1 MRRLLRVTLVVFVA
15 LACGGCAER
24 ATRPDAD
31 IFGSGLR
38 DAARGVAAGR
48 AFDDALLAAR
58 RDDDAAFESATERLA
73 RSGAP
78 KVASLS
84 GALAVS
90 RWLGEAESLNNLGY
104 PLAENGRSMKA
115 FVRAEELTRR
125 SLAYWD
131 KIIASQPEKSR
142 DLPTLRFNRELAAHD
157 SLAWALFRQKRFEEA
172 LREQQFAV
180 AVATENAPKTPGV
193 SIGLADMNYHLGKI
207 HQALGHT
214 AEAQNAFAQALKLR
228 PDHPDAKREAGK

>member
-58 RDDDAAFESATERLA
+58 RDDDAAFESATARLA

-90 RWLGEAESLNNLGY
+90 RWLGEAESLK
-104 PLAENGRSMKA
+104 LALSKDDVISADQAADEAHTELVKRIRLFEN
-115 FVRAEELTRR
+115 
-125 SLAYWD
+125 
-131 KIIASQPEKSR
+131 
-142 DLPTLRFNRELAAHD
+142 
-157 SLAWALFRQKRFEEA
+157 
-172 LREQQFAV
+172 
-180 AVATENAPKTPGV
+180 
-193 SIGLADMNYHLGKI
+193 
-207 HQALGHT
+207 
-214 AEAQNAFAQALKLR
+214 EAQGYTSLSLPMWDNRYGNYDDLARIKEWSAVGGNGGG
-228 PDHPDAKREAGK
+228 EA